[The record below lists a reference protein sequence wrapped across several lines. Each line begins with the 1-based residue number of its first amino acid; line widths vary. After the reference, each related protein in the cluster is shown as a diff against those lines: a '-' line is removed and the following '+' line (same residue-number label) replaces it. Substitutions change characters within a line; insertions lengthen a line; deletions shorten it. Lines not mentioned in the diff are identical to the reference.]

1 MSFYVVNVAIIKIK
15 SKLQQD
21 FFYFFNVEYNK
32 IQNEKFENF
41 VDGIKNILLWL
52 D

>member
-1 MSFYVVNVAIIKIK
+1 MSFYVANVAIIKIK

-21 FFYFFNVEYNK
+21 FFFNIEYNK
-32 IQNEKFENF
+32 IQDEKFEIF
-41 VDGIKNILLWL
+41 VDGIKNILRWL